1 MPLTQ
6 TADRACPGPEPCHP
20 TPADTAAPGPFPTPS
35 RRTPG
40 DGSAGASGARSPG
53 PTPLDGATAAP
64 ASRRELG
71 RAHLWNGEPNRA
83 LEILAPLHRSRP
95 RDREVHSLM
104 LDALFLLGL
113 DEGDFPWTVEPAVVR
128 IGPALLDRL
137 HELLR
142 ADGGQVSLLDLLV
155 AVAEEGHPAFRSE
168 ELLDRLEQDE
178 RFAVRRVGLAPE
190 CSVVSPGR

>member
-1 MPLTQ
+1 MPPTLSQ
-6 TADRACPGPEPCHP
+6 NPARARSEPESRNPRPAQGPGPSVS
-20 TPADTAAPGPFPTPS
+20 PF
-35 RRTPG
+35 RH
-40 DGSAGASGARSPG
+40 
-53 PTPLDGATAAP
+53 P

-83 LEILAPLHRSRP
+83 LEVLAPLHRSRP
-95 RDREVHSLM
+95 WDREVHSLM

-113 DEGDFPWTVEPAVVR
+113 DENDFPWTVEPVVVR
-128 IGPALLDRL
+128 LGPGLMDRL

-168 ELLDRLEQDE
+168 ELLDRLEEDE

-190 CSVVSPGR
+190 CAVVSPGR